1 MDLLEVMQK
10 RRSVRAYTDQSIPM
24 DTLEKVIQAG
34 LLSAS
39 SRSIRPWELL
49 VVREKKTLDAM
60 SQCRIGSAKMLKQ
73 ASCAIVVLAD
83 EKKSD
88 VWVED
93 CSIVMA
99 NMHLMANSL
108 GIGSCWIQGR
118 LREAP
123 DGRSTED
130 YLRSLLHFPPHMR
143 LEAVLSMGMPAE
155 YPEPHTIESLP
166 NEKVHW
172 DIF

>member
-83 EKKSD
+83 EKKSGCMGGGLLHCHG
-88 VWVED
+88 EY
-93 CSIVMA
+93 
-99 NMHLMANSL
+99 
-108 GIGSCWIQGR
+108 
-118 LREAP
+118 AP
-123 DGRSTED
+123 DGEFPGD
-130 YLRSLLHFPPHMR
+130 WQLLDSGKTAGSPGWKEHR
-143 LEAVLSMGMPAE
+143 GLSEKLITFSVSYAFRGRFIHGNAGGISG
-155 YPEPHTIESLP
+155 TIYDRIASQ
-166 NEKVHW
+166 
-172 DIF
+172 

>member
-83 EKKSD
+83 EKSRMYG
-88 VWVED
+88 W
-93 CSIVMA
+93 
-99 NMHLMANSL
+99 
-108 GIGSCWIQGR
+108 R
-118 LREAP
+118 TAP
-123 DGRSTED
+123 
-130 YLRSLLHFPPHMR
+130 
-143 LEAVLSMGMPAE
+143 LSWRIC
-155 YPEPHTIESLP
+155 T
-166 NEKVHW
+166 
-172 DIF
+172 

>member
-10 RRSVRAYTDQSIPM
+10 RRSVRAYTDQPIPV
-24 DTLEKVIQAG
+24 DALEKVIQAG

-49 VVREKKTLDAM
+49 VVREKKILDAM
-60 SQCRIGSAKMLKQ
+60 SQCRTGSATMLKQ
-73 ASCAIVVLAD
+73 ANCAIVVLAD

-93 CSIVMA
+93 CSIVIA
-99 NMHLMANSL
+99 NMHLMADSL

-130 YLRSLLHFPPHMR
+130 YLRSLLHFPSHMR

-155 YPEPHTIESLP
+155 HPEPHTIESLP
-166 NEKVHW
+166 DEKVHW

>member
-10 RRSVRAYTDQSIPM
+10 RRSVRAYTDQPIPV
-24 DTLEKVIQAG
+24 DALEKVIQAG

-49 VVREKKTLDAM
+49 VVREKKILDAM
-60 SQCRIGSAKMLKQ
+60 SRCRTGSATMLKQ
-73 ASCAIVVLAD
+73 ANCAIVVLAD

-99 NMHLMANSL
+99 NMHLMADSL

-130 YLRSLLHFPPHMR
+130 YLRSLLHFPSHMS

-155 YPEPHTIESLP
+155 HPEPHTIESLP
-166 NEKVHW
+166 DEKVHW